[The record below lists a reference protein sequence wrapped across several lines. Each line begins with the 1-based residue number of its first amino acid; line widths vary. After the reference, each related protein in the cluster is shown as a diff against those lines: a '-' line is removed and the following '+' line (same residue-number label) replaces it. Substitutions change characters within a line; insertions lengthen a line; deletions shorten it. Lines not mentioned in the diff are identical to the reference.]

1 MKHSVF
7 LDTNV
12 ILDFLTDREPFS
24 ENAAKIFSLSETR
37 RIDAYISPLSFSD
50 CYYILRKFVSHD
62 KVIKKLQQLLTIA
75 EITSI
80 TKKTITTALN
90 SGFNDFE
97 DAIQN
102 YSAIEWEKI
111 DIILTRNIKDFRK
124 SEIAVMTPDTYLK
137 TFSTGT

>member
-1 MKHSVF
+1 MKHSVL

-12 ILDFLTDREPFS
+12 VLDFLTDREPFS

-50 CYYILRKFVSHD
+50 CYYILRKFASHD

-102 YSAIEWEKI
+102 YSAIEWVKI

-137 TFSTGT
+137 TFFPGT